1 MAIPISENRTDP
13 RIDIALNSLVS
24 QDSTTVFFLPG
35 DPRLMSGSSGV
46 SGRLVM
52 PLEEDSDDFEDGG
65 VWYGAPPPPP
75 PPLEGGA
82 VASRLSKDDGIDLGL
97 LGSSDLSGFSGRVFL
112 TLIWADIRSRVI
124 SPVSG
129 SMMSTQSLRL
139 DSFKWPLWEKGRRD
153 KLAIAS
159 FLLKFRC
166 KP

>member
-65 VWYGAPPPPP
+65 V
-75 PPLEGGA
+75 
-82 VASRLSKDDGIDLGL
+82 
-97 LGSSDLSGFSGRVFL
+97 
-112 TLIWADIRSRVI
+112 
-124 SPVSG
+124 
-129 SMMSTQSLRL
+129 
-139 DSFKWPLWEKGRRD
+139 
-153 KLAIAS
+153 
-159 FLLKFRC
+159 
-166 KP
+166 